1 MLIQGA
7 PSPDS
12 GSGVGGWG
20 LKHLSGVPD
29 TVRLR
34 TPPSGFPARR
44 QLPTLPPACG
54 HHPCAH
60 LIFTCLI
67 KHLLPVTLLASPAP
81 KLKKCKR
88 RGPWSRPINHQ
99 GLAEALLYPCHL
111 WLGGRGQPCQ
121 VSITRSHAWTLPGLG
136 HHKFPRNLGTEVPQ
150 QSLNIRRLCKTGRLG
165 YCKPL

>member
-7 PSPDS
+7 PRPDS

-20 LKHLSGVPD
+20 LKQLSGAPD

-67 KHLLPVTLLASPAP
+67 KHPLPVTLLASLSP
-81 KLKKCKR
+81 KLKKCKHG
-88 RGPWSRPINHQ
+88 GPWSRPINHR
-99 GLAEALLYPCHL
+99 GLAEARLCPCHL
-111 WLGGRGQPCQ
+111 WLGGRGQPCR
-121 VSITRSHAWTLPGLG
+121 VSTTHSRAWTLPGSG
-136 HHKFPRNLGTEVPQ
+136 YHRFPRNLGTEVPQ
-150 QSLNIRRLCKTGRLG
+150 QSLNVRPLCRTGRLG
-165 YCKPL
+165 CCKPL

>member
-29 TVRLR
+29 TFRLR

-81 KLKKCKR
+81 KLKK
-88 RGPWSRPINHQ
+88 SRPVEQAHKSP
-99 GLAEALLYPCHL
+99 GFGRSTTVSLSPLA
-111 WLGGRGQPCQ
+111 GRQRP
-121 VSITRSHAWTLPGLG
+121 ALPGLN
-136 HHKFPRNLGTEVPQ
+136 HTLPCMDSAWLGTPQ
-150 QSLNIRRLCKTGRLG
+150 VSQEPGDRGAST
-165 YCKPL
+165 KP